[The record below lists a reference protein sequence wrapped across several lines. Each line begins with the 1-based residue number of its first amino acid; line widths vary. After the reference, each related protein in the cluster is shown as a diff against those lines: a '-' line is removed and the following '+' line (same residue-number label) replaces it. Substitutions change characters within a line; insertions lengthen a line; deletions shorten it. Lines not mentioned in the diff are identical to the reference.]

1 MIAVMNRIPVN
12 MEHAEAFE
20 ERFANRASTVDGM
33 PGFISFQLMRP
44 TKEDDPYIVL
54 TYWETEEDFHNWTN
68 SKEFKEGHAQSST
81 LPENTFRG
89 HPVLEVHEIIQNT
102 AKIERLAETEAE

>member
-20 ERFANRASTVDGM
+20 ERFANRASSVDGM

-44 TKEDDPYIVL
+44 TKDDDPYIVM
-54 TYWETEEDFHNWTN
+54 TYWESEEHFRAWTD
-68 SKEFKEGHAQSST
+68 SREFKEGHAQSST
-81 LPENTFRG
+81 LPEGTFRG
-89 HPVLEVHEIIQNT
+89 HPQLEVHEIIQNT
-102 AKIERLAETEAE
+102 AKIERISE